1 MKSIACQVKL
11 FASLSLSDVS
21 FVSFVVSSSV
31 NKAIKASAKATTA
44 ETAMTITRIGHT
56 ISVNFSSN
64 WVRGK
69 EIIKYGTTPTTTQAV
84 NNTKDNFKIICKF
97 SILLFF
103 VSKLIEMNKDTF
115 HNTGNESN
123 QSIMDR
129 IKETRAGYMERRK
142 VLMLGF
148 NGGGGGGGDSGVVP
162 ICPKGLPLLNLDG
175 SVKRNKRSL
184 FS

>member
-1 MKSIACQVKL
+1 ME
-11 FASLSLSDVS
+11 
-21 FVSFVVSSSV
+21 
-31 NKAIKASAKATTA
+31 
-44 ETAMTITRIGHT
+44 ETLQQRHSTGCEQTSYR
-56 ISVNFSSN
+56 
-64 WVRGK
+64 R
-69 EIIKYGTTPTTTQAV
+69 
-84 NNTKDNFKIICKF
+84 IICKF
-97 SILLFF
+97 SILLFS
-103 VSKLIEMNKDTF
+103 VYKLIEMNKDTF
-115 HNTGNESN
+115 HNTDNESN